1 MRLKKEATDGDGRV
15 QHETGPLSKITRTC
29 FPQSCLHQFRVFP
42 AIWRSSSRLLGAKFS
57 KVPSI
62 VALHSECNRVLTFQ
76 NVCQAIAGILTMS
89 CVAGVFYFWIHS
101 HMMAENLSSPSIMIL
116 GRTQKGEPIMI
127 DDFRH
132 AYSYGKRDLFI
143 W

>member
-1 MRLKKEATDGDGRV
+1 MVLTFQYPING
-15 QHETGPLSKITRTC
+15 
-29 FPQSCLHQFRVFP
+29 
-42 AIWRSSSRLLGAKFS
+42 
-57 KVPSI
+57 
-62 VALHSECNRVLTFQ
+62 CNRVLTFQ

-127 DDFRH
+127 DDFRY
-132 AYSYGKRDLFI
+132 AYYKANET
-143 W
+143 